1 MGYKNFMNK
10 HSLDSSAIN
19 YEPKTSNT
27 VKTSPLKKKYFGL
40 NRFDVSKNT
49 TNLDKTPIKKVNM
62 PKGISAEAN
71 NDGTI
76 LVDKNLKGKK
86 LKTAINHEKVHLK
99 QINRGDLNYD
109 DKYVFWK
116 GKKYLRSKMKEGDP
130 KLPWEKEAYN
140 KQNKKQ

>member
-10 HSLDSSAIN
+10 HSLDCSAIN

-27 VKTSPLKKKYFGL
+27 VRMSPLKKK
-40 NRFDVSKNT
+40 S
-49 TNLDKTPIKKVNM
+49 TNLDKTPIKKVNL
-62 PKGISAEAN
+62 PKGINAEAN

-76 LVDKNLKGKK
+76 LVDKNLKGRE
-86 LKTAINHEKVHLK
+86 LKIAVNHEKVHLK
-99 QINRGDLNYD
+99 QMNRGDLNYD

-116 GKKYLRSKMKEGDP
+116 GKKYLRSKMKEGD
-130 KLPWEKEAYN
+130 KNLPWEKEAYN

>member
-10 HSLDSSAIN
+10 HSLDCSAIN

-27 VKTSPLKKKYFGL
+27 VRTSPFKKK
-40 NRFDVSKNT
+40 S

-76 LVDKNLKGKK
+76 LVDKNLKGKE
-86 LKTAINHEKVHLK
+86 LKTAVNHEKVHLK

-116 GKKYLRSKMKEGDP
+116 GKKYLRSKMKEGD
-130 KLPWEKEAYN
+130 KNLPWEKEAYS
-140 KQNKKQ
+140 KQSKKQ

>member
-10 HSLDSSAIN
+10 HSLDCSAIN

-27 VKTSPLKKKYFGL
+27 VRTSPFKKK
-40 NRFDVSKNT
+40 S

-76 LVDKNLKGKK
+76 LVDKNLKGKE
-86 LKTAINHEKVHLK
+86 LKTAVNHEKVHLK

-116 GKKYLRSKMKEGDP
+116 GEKYLRSKMKEGDP
-130 KLPWEKEAYN
+130 NLPWEKEAYS
-140 KQNKKQ
+140 KQSKKQ